1 MAIKNIDTFN
11 EEFDSIVR
19 VSENYVSLQYNYNH
33 LSDPPQLYQLAY
45 SPYNGYNPH
54 TTPLDQIQ
62 PKQTYAVE
70 IIMTE
75 GNYNRLVKFVGES
88 VTERKIRESDPRL
101 MELYMAYK
109 TMLELLK

>member
-1 MAIKNIDTFN
+1 MAIENMETFN

-19 VSENYVSLQYNYNH
+19 VSDSYVSLDYGNNPH
-33 LSDPPQLYQLAY
+33 QLAY

-54 TTPLDQIQ
+54 TIPSYQIQ
-62 PKQTYAVE
+62 PKQTNAVE

-75 GNYNRLVKFVGES
+75 NNYNRLVKFVDES
-88 VTERKIRESDPRL
+88 ITERKMRECDPRL

-109 TMLELLK
+109 TLVELLK